1 MDARKGFTLIE
12 LLVVIAIIAVLMAIL
27 MPSLKL
33 AREQASGSA
42 CLGNQR
48 SLILAWV
55 MYTDDNDGKLVGGYP
70 YVRDIYNSGSPY
82 PDRTQ
87 WLCAPLADDGTIF
100 PAAASH
106 SGAYMQSCQANPPA
120 KEHIERGIQAGALFP
135 YLKSIKVYHC
145 PGDRRASRN
154 APPLNVYQSYSVS
167 DPMNGKFEDNNYAYR
182 KMLDIRMPAEK
193 FVFVEEAAMTASFN
207 IGSWWFGYKAGSGQI
222 KDSAFI
228 DAVALWHSKNNTFA
242 FADGHA
248 DIHKWKNAITI
259 KALQDYLDGQPFSLR
274 LGSNLPEAYAH
285 SNEDIMWL
293 AMHYY

>member
-33 AREQASGSA
+33 AREQASGSV
-42 CLGNQR
+42 CLGNER

-55 MYTDDNDGKLVGGYP
+55 MYADDNDGRLVGGYP
-70 YVRDIYNSGSPY
+70 YVRDIHNSGSPY

-106 SGAYMQSCQANPPA
+106 SGAYMQSCQANPPT
-120 KEHIERGIQAGALFP
+120 KEHIERGIRAGALFP

-145 PGDRRASRN
+145 PGDRRWSRN

-167 DPMNGKFEDNNYAYR
+167 DPMNGKFEDNKYAYR

-248 DIHKWKNAITI
+248 EIHKWKNAVTI

-274 LGSNLPEAYAH
+274 LGSNLSEAYAH

-293 AMHYY
+293 ALHYY